1 MKTAKK
7 KIIISFL
14 LICLAVLS
22 VSCGK
27 KSDAPVPEEAVLKAM
42 FSCPN
47 EELFHPDSISVIGL
61 GVEPDERRS
70 ELQAELRAEN
80 EENWLKAVGS
90 YFTEN
95 GFDRFMAS
103 GPSIYYHAM
112 AAFSGCRIEV
122 NSIETEKEDEGK
134 SLCTVS
140 LTLIDTDGKKTEVS
154 AVCRVSFEQD
164 SGKLQSVEVADDK
177 ELAELLASSAA

>member
-1 MKTAKK
+1 MKTAKTMK
-7 KIIISFL
+7 MVSFL

-27 KSDAPVPEEAVLKAM
+27 KSDAPVPGEAVLKAM
-42 FSCPN
+42 FQCPN
-47 EELFHPDSISVIGL
+47 EDLFHPDSISVIGL
-61 GVEPDERRS
+61 GVEPDEGRE
-70 ELQAELRAEN
+70 ELQAEN
-80 EENWLKAVGS
+80 EENWLRAVGS

-112 AAFSGCRIEV
+112 AAFSGCKIEV

-140 LTLIDTDGKKTEVS
+140 LTVIDPDGKETEVS
-154 AVCRVSFEQD
+154 AVCRVSFEKD
-164 SGKLQSVEVADDK
+164 GGKLQSVEVTDDK
-177 ELAELLASSAA
+177 ELTELLASSAA